1 MKQGILLAAGFSR
14 RFGSNKLLQP
24 LADGVPVAL
33 AAARRMRAAL
43 SEVQVVVNPQDSSL
57 AALLDGEGFR
67 VIVCPQAH
75 EGMGA
80 SLAWAVSQTPQASAW
95 IIALA
100 DMPFIQPAT
109 IAQVADAIRRPEAL
123 VVPVF
128 REQRGHPVG
137 FGQAYLEE
145 LVALT
150 GDEGARSILH
160 RHVEQVQ
167 WLVCDDPGVIK
178 DIDTPADLRP
188 MAP

>member
-1 MKQGILLAAGFSR
+1 
-14 RFGSNKLLQP
+14 
-24 LADGVPVAL
+24 
-33 AAARRMRAAL
+33 
-43 SEVQVVVNPQDSSL
+43 
-57 AALLDGEGFR
+57 
-67 VIVCPQAH
+67 
-75 EGMGA
+75 MGA